1 MMARPGARTA
11 ALLVG
16 ALMLTTGCLGV
27 LDVEGIPT
35 EPALAPASSDDP
47 STQPAVPLDA
57 DPPERA
63 TVVLEL
69 ALTDESAPPLD
80 VEAVDVDVGSPSS
93 VSVQTTTGRL
103 LAGKSARIAYLH
115 VLPGTDVPGASIDI
129 TLFDGLGQ
137 ATLSLAVDGFHAG
150 DDLAQAVVLRSQAPG
165 QIGIVETEGPLE
177 VTASTPNAVPQYGYM
192 LWPDGNREPLPGFEH
207 VIQVPEGFPNI
218 PAGEQV
224 ELVAEVPD
232 DEDVLWRLGSDET
245 VEGHKVSFE
254 AEPGVQ
260 PVHVSV
266 GPGESS
272 ADLSVHTDFD
282 RTVNGTLVAATP
294 GDTMVQPVNA
304 AEHPFEVEEGA
315 LWLKLMLRLEHGEIP
330 GRDLTV
336 SLVDDDGDTVATSTA
351 EDGDVD
357 VLTIDAPIQPGGY
370 AAKIEAESGA
380 ATPYNLSIHVDY

>member
-1 MMARPGARTA
+1 MTRPGLSTASLLVA
-11 ALLVG
+11 ALL
-16 ALMLTTGCLGV
+16 LTTGCLGV
-27 LDVEGIPT
+27 LDVDGVPT
-35 EPALAPASSDDP
+35 EPAPTPASLDDRP
-47 STQPAVPLDA
+47 TQPAAPLGA

-69 ALTDESAPPLD
+69 ALTDDSAPPLD

-115 VLPGTDVPGASIDI
+115 VLPGTHVPDASVDI
-129 TLFDGLGQ
+129 TLYDGLGQ
-137 ATLSLAVDGFHAG
+137 ATLSLDIDGFHAG
-150 DDLAQAVVLRSQAPG
+150 ADMTQTVVLRSQAPG
-165 QIGIVETEGPLE
+165 QIGVVETDGALE
-177 VTASTPNAVPQYGYM
+177 VTASTPNAVPQYGYV

-207 VIQVPEGFPNI
+207 VIHVPEGFPDV
-218 PAGEQV
+218 PAGDEV

-245 VEGHKVSFE
+245 VEGHKISFE

-266 GPGESS
+266 GPGEST

-282 RTVNGTLVAATP
+282 RTVNGTLVSATP
-294 GDTMVQPVNA
+294 GETMLEPVNA

-315 LWLKLMLRLEHGEIP
+315 LWLKLMVQLEHGEIP
-330 GRDLTV
+330 ARDLTV
-336 SLVDDDGDTVATSTA
+336 SLVDDDGDTVATSTT
-351 EDGDVD
+351 EEGDVD
-357 VLTIDAPIQPGGY
+357 VLTVTESLRPGGY

-380 ATPYNLSIHVDY
+380 AMPYNLSIHVDY

>member
-1 MMARPGARTA
+1 MARPGARAT

-16 ALMLTTGCLGV
+16 ALMLTSGCLGV
-27 LDVEGIPT
+27 LDVDGVPT
-35 EPALAPASSDDP
+35 EPALAPASSDDRV
-47 STQPAVPLDA
+47 TQPAAPLDA

-115 VLPGTDVPGASIDI
+115 VLPGTHVPGASVDI
-129 TLFDGLGQ
+129 TLYDGLGQ
-137 ATLSLAVDGFHAG
+137 ATLSLDVDGFHAG
-150 DDLAQAVVLRSQAPG
+150 DDMTQTVVLRSQAPG
-165 QIGIVETEGPLE
+165 QIGVVETDGALE
-177 VTASTPNAVPQYGYM
+177 VTASTPNAVPQYGYI

-207 VIQVPEGFPNI
+207 VIHVPKGFPNI

-224 ELVAEVPD
+224 ELAAEVPD
-232 DEDVLWRLGSDET
+232 DEDVLWRLGNDGT
-245 VEGHKVSFE
+245 VEGHKISFE

-272 ADLSVHTDFD
+272 ADLSVHTDFE
-282 RTVNGTLVAATP
+282 RTVNGTLVVAGP
-294 GDTMVQPVNA
+294 M
-304 AEHPFEVEEGA
+304 AEQREQIHSTEHTFRIQEGA
-315 LWLKLMLRLEHGEIP
+315 DWIRIAVRPTRDDPRTHDLDLALVDEHGE
-330 GRDLTV
+330 
-336 SLVDDDGDTVATSTA
+336 
-351 EDGDVD
+351 E
-357 VLTIDAPIQPGGY
+357 
-370 AAKIEAESGA
+370 IEADERSDTSHASVAIDPAPEPGLYGA
-380 ATPYNLSIHVDY
+380 DVRAAEGLALNYTVSIHVEY